1 MFLIIIL
8 HVFSVQITDFV
19 PPLCEVFNVM
29 ADNCPWNVSKCG
41 PFQWRLSANLT
52 DGNGTGIERISLSQG
67 TGNLTHTSL
76 FDPVIQVTYEASCCS
91 YIAQIAVVDKVG
103 NVGKCYHSIVSSVAL
118 LLSCCHYH
126 YCWSSHLTVLECS
139 LCRLKTL
146 MRLHVKWSVWWVVI
160 ALRI

>member
-1 MFLIIIL
+1 MFLIIML
-8 HVFSVQITDFV
+8 HLFSVHITDFV

-29 ADNCPWNVSKCG
+29 ADNCLWNVSKCG
-41 PFQWRLSANLT
+41 SFQWGLSANLT

-76 FDPVIQVTYEASCCS
+76 FDPVNQVTYEASCCS
-91 YIAQIAVVDKVG
+91 RIAQIAVVDKVG
-103 NVGKCYHSIVSSVAL
+103 NVGKCYHSIVSSVAV

-126 YCWSSHLTVLECS
+126 YCWSSNLTVLECS
-139 LCRLKTL
+139 LCRLKTM

-160 ALRI
+160 GLRI